1 MLFRES
7 VRANGV
13 PGLSRYHEGTL
24 GQGQIEAEL
33 LSVISNSSVQ
43 VLRQTSP
50 VSFDLNI
57 DSVKDFNAHCI
68 NVRLETKCNDD
79 TIRQHSVKA
88 RFVLG
93 CDGAHSWV
101 RRQLGLP
108 MEGDSIDESWGVID
122 CIPITNFRKLHI
134 Q

>member
-1 MLFRES
+1 M
-7 VRANGV
+7 

-33 LSVISNSSVQ
+33 LSVITNSSVQ

-50 VSFDLNI
+50 ISFELDIN
-57 DSVKDFNAHCI
+57 SVNDFNAHCV
-68 NVRLETKCNDD
+68 NVRLETRHNDN

-101 RRQLGLP
+101 RKQIGLQ
-108 MEGDSIDESWGVID
+108 MEGNGIDESWGVID
-122 CIPITNFRKLHI
+122 CVPITNFRKSLYMI
-134 Q
+134 NTQN